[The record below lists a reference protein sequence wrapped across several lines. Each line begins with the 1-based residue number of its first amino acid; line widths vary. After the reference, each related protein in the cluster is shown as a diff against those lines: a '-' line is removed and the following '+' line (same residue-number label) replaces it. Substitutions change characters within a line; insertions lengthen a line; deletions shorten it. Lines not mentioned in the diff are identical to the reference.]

1 MSTQP
6 PLCLRDLGQHFHK
19 PNPANHISLFP
30 EGYRLLQDHHSFRI
44 LALPWLSFSFIL
56 SLLGFFFFELFLKVK
71 VLCYSH
77 SKGQPLDGGC
87 ICYRNI
93 CIAWQ
98 QYNKTFQDAVLVF
111 LFSPASRSW
120 KELS

>member
-1 MSTQP
+1 MLIAPGSSFFQDFGTA
-6 PLCLRDLGQHFHK
+6 LV
-19 PNPANHISLFP
+19 ILFL
-30 EGYRLLQDHHSFRI
+30 YTLT
-44 LALPWLSFSFIL
+44 AC
-56 SLLGFFFFELFLKVK
+56 FFFFELFLKVK